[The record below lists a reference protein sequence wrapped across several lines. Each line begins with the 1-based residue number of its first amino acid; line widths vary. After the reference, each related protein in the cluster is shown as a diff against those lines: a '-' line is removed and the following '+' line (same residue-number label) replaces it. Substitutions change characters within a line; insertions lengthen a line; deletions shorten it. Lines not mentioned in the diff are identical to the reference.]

1 MNVKI
6 CSGFEIKNNTV
17 KMKTNKNLKGLLLIA
32 ISVIVAIS
40 SCKKKK
46 EDEMEVEN
54 TFNKSEMLSNIGNS
68 IILPQYLTLKNKI
81 DTLQLLC
88 ADFNSNTNATNLTL
102 LRQHFINTYKAY
114 QWAST
119 FEFGQAE
126 IDVFRAN
133 LNTFPCD
140 TAQINSNIASGIYD
154 LNTVSN
160 IDAKGFPAIDFLL
173 YRNNQNDSYI
183 VSLFNSYANANAKTY
198 LTDLIT
204 EMQNKTTTIYNAW
217 KNDGGNYISTFQSNT
232 GSDVGGSIGMLVNQ
246 LNFDFEILKNARIGI
261 PLGKQTLGIPL
272 PEKTEAYYS
281 GISLELINEHIQSI
295 ENIYLGRSKQGNDG
309 LGLDDYLTHINA
321 RYGAGSLNDAI
332 KSKFNSAKTKLALI
346 PPTLSQAVVSN
357 PSIVDNAYAE
367 LQQLIV
373 LLKVDMPSALGVLI
387 TYQDN
392 DGD

>member
-1 MNVKI
+1 MNRNI
-6 CSGFEIKNNTV
+6 CSGFKAKIKY
-17 KMKTNKNLKGLLLIA
+17 KMNLKRNFKIILSVV
-32 ISVIVAIS
+32 ISASIAIS

-46 EDEMEVEN
+46 EDEPEIEN
-54 TFNKSEMLSNIGNS
+54 TFNKSGMLSNIGNN
-68 IILPQYLTLKNKI
+68 IILRQYETLKIKI
-81 DTLQLLC
+81 DSLQFLC
-88 ADFNSNTNATNLTL
+88 TNFNSNPTTTSLNL
-102 LRQHFINTYKAY
+102 LRQQFIETYKSY

-126 IDVFRAN
+126 IDLFRAN

-140 TAQINSNIASGIYD
+140 TAQINSNILSGVYD

-173 YRNNQNDSYI
+173 YRSNQNDNYI
-183 VSLFNSYANANAKTY
+183 LSIFNTSANAKAY
-198 LTDLIT
+198 LSAIIAEIQT
-204 EMQNKTTTIYNAW
+204 KATTVYNAW
-217 KNDGGNYISTFQSNT
+217 KSDGGNYVSSFQSNT

-246 LNFDFEILKNARIGI
+246 LNYDFEILKNARIGI

-281 GISLELINEHIQSI
+281 GLSIELINEHIQSI
-295 ENIYLGRSKQGNDG
+295 ENIYLGRSKQGDDG
-309 LGLDDYLTHINA
+309 LGLDDYLSHINA

-332 KSKFNSAKTKLALI
+332 KSKFNSAKSKLLLI
-346 PPTLSQAVVSN
+346 PPVLSQAVVSN
-357 PSIVDNAYAE
+357 PTVVDNAYAE

-373 LLKVDMPSALGVLI
+373 LLKVDMPSSLGVLI